1 MVKDYKDFFW
11 GGGVTQERVHHRKLV
26 LRNLK
31 LTSLTKQ
38 PENSFPLKL
47 TKTKEEKPKEL
58 PKVGLSPSQH
68 PKSLLL
74 Q

>member
-1 MVKDYKDFFW
+1 M
-11 GGGVTQERVHHRKLV
+11 TQERVHHGKLV

-31 LTSLTKQ
+31 LTSLAWQ
-38 PENSFPLKL
+38 PESSFPLKP

-58 PKVGLSPSQH
+58 PKVGLSLSWH